1 MRKYNLRMGVKI
13 GIIYIKYMPK
23 KNERFFFGCF
33 IFTELLI
40 FRIFYPFNL
49 CRKKTLDYIL

>member
-23 KNERFFFGCF
+23 KNERFFSVVLF
-33 IFTELLI
+33 LQN
-40 FRIFYPFNL
+40 Y
-49 CRKKTLDYIL
+49 